1 MLVLVPPDPVA
12 DARVLLS
19 AADLRGGGFCLLG
32 SLALGGGLSAAET
45 GQLTV
50 WSHWLSVSHTAA
62 VPNLQGHPFVA
73 PGGWASGILKQVD
86 STLKCEL
93 Y

>member
-1 MLVLVPPDPVA
+1 MLVPPDPVA

-62 VPNLQGHPFVA
+62 VPNLQGTSICSTWGVGF
-73 PGGWASGILKQVD
+73 WNSKASGLD
-86 STLKCEL
+86 FEM
-93 Y
+93 